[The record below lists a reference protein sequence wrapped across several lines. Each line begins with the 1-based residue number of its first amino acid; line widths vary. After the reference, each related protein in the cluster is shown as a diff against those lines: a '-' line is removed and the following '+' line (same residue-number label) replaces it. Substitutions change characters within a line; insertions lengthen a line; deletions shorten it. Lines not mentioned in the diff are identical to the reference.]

1 MKEKQK
7 NRMKVKESQKVRK
20 SEDRKRKARKTEK
33 RKTEM
38 KKDRERKKGR
48 QKKKKNERPK
58 MGLSGLS
65 LLSFRWTTEV
75 VPSDAAISV
84 QASLKHHLRFPSMPI
99 DFLATKV
106 DPTGVLTK
114 EELLSVA
121 FDATCSPCIPKR
133 SGFPSRFGKDFG

>member
-1 MKEKQK
+1 
-7 NRMKVKESQKVRK
+7 MKVKESQKVRK

-48 QKKKKNERPK
+48 QKKKTKDP
-58 MGLSGLS
+58 SGLS